1 MRFNMV
7 LSVRGVWTGTVRTG
21 ATGGGAGGVSGVFLS
36 LG

>member
-1 MRFNMV
+1 MRFNMI

-21 ATGGGAGGVSGVFLS
+21 ATGDGAGVFLS